1 MYSFEQQFL
10 IKSKKPLT
18 NKDGIINS
26 LTLTLNTTIDT
37 LIPLDE
43 DEDLFGLFI
52 DREYKPNV
60 LEPLL
65 LIPMP
70 NTKAEILSQAAFKER
85 RHTFKYYKNIDV
97 SYGHVQSV
105 EIDKEEFYSIVGND
119 LHFLHKDNQPCT
131 HLRM

>member
-1 MYSFEQQFL
+1 MYKFEQHFL

-18 NKDGIINS
+18 DKDGIINS

-43 DEDLFGLFI
+43 NEDLYGLFI

-65 LIPMP
+65 LIPIP
-70 NTKAEILSQAAFKER
+70 NTKVDILPDDMLKER
-85 RHTFKYYKNIDV
+85 RFTFKYYKNVDV
-97 SYGHVQSV
+97 SYGHVQSI
-105 EIDKEEFYSIVGND
+105 EIEKDEFYSIVEND
-119 LHFLHKDNQPCT
+119 LHFLHKENQPCT

>member
-1 MYSFEQQFL
+1 MYNFEQHFL

-18 NKDGIINS
+18 DKDGIINS
-26 LTLTLNTTIDT
+26 LTLTLNTTIET
-37 LIPLDE
+37 PIPLDE
-43 DEDLFGLFI
+43 DEDLFGLFV

-65 LIPMP
+65 LIPIP
-70 NTKAEILSQAAFKER
+70 NTRAELLRDEVFKER

-97 SYGHVQSV
+97 SYGHVQSI
-105 EIDKEEFYSIVGND
+105 EIDKKEFYSIVEND

>member
-43 DEDLFGLFI
+43 DEDLFGLFA
-52 DREYKPNV
+52 R
-60 LEPLL
+60 
-65 LIPMP
+65 
-70 NTKAEILSQAAFKER
+70 AE
-85 RHTFKYYKNIDV
+85 
-97 SYGHVQSV
+97 
-105 EIDKEEFYSIVGND
+105 
-119 LHFLHKDNQPCT
+119 HF
-131 HLRM
+131 